1 MDSSSNEIKVVVAA
15 DAGYLVPLA
24 AMVRSVLDH
33 HRRGRLTVRALVR
46 GTTEADRARLADSW
60 RADPRTRVIV
70 DPIDQVEFGPLV
82 GFNGI
87 SVTTYTRL
95 LLADLLPAD
104 WSRVIYLDADTIVC
118 SDLRRL
124 WEQPLKGRVIGAVQ
138 DDGVRYVSSPKG
150 VREWRE
156 LGLSPTLP
164 FFNAGVLLI
173 DLDQWRERGI
183 GRQAL
188 NFALD
193 RAGER
198 IVCDQEALN
207 TIVAGEWTPLPDGYN
222 VSALRQALWAGR
234 AAQGMP
240 VPRTH
245 IRHFTT
251 RDKPWDPEG
260 AEGPADSDLFFRHL
274 DRTRWA
280 GWRPTATPAAAG
292 GDADSAP
299 SSMIG

>member
-1 MDSSSNEIKVVVAA
+1 M
-15 DAGYLVPLA
+15 
-24 AMVRSVLDH
+24 
-33 HRRGRLTVRALVR
+33 TVDTMLPAVTSLLALV
-46 GTTEADRARLADSW
+46 
-60 RADPRTRVIV
+60 
-70 DPIDQVEFGPLV
+70 F
-82 GFNGI
+82 
-87 SVTTYTRL
+87 
-95 LLADLLPAD
+95 
-104 WSRVIYLDADTIVC
+104 
-118 SDLRRL
+118 
-124 WEQPLKGRVIGAVQ
+124 AVM
-138 DDGVRYVSSPKG
+138 
-150 VREWRE
+150 
-156 LGLSPTLP
+156 L
-164 FFNAGVLLI
+164 
-173 DLDQWRERGI
+173 LDQWRERGI

-280 GWRPTATPAAAG
+280 GWRPTATPAAARAVTTRPG
-292 GDADSAP
+292 RRASRSRCTPARRP
-299 SSMIG
+299 RWRRRPAW

>member
-251 RDKPWDPEG
+251 RDKP
-260 AEGPADSDLFFRHL
+260 
-274 DRTRWA
+274 
-280 GWRPTATPAAAG
+280 
-292 GDADSAP
+292 
-299 SSMIG
+299 